1 MNKNLHLI
9 QLRNGDWIDPLA
21 VTCLVAG
28 SNAREYRAPDGKTF
42 AAFLRIETRHGSM
55 MCPCND
61 YAGAVKLRDTLARVC
76 NERQHSTSVKTA
88 EALSIVGPNGVR
100 EVPYQ
105 PGPIPQGQ

>member
-1 MNKNLHLI
+1 MNRNLHLI

-61 YAGAVKLRDTLARVC
+61 YAGGSSYVTLLRVYATND
-76 NERQHSTSVKTA
+76 STA
-88 EALSIVGPNGVR
+88 HL
-100 EVPYQ
+100 
-105 PGPIPQGQ
+105 